1 MKEADIVEGY
11 DNLSRKYKI
20 PKFDALNEDFEIE
33 FIKKKPFLLRQV
45 RRKMNEKVVFFC
57 RIIESLLY
65 PNPQNIINAVEIN
78 SFSSEDKSRLEKI
91 YRELMHYERSSLL
104 LDVCPD
110 DKKEAEYINNIFSSW
125 SRIKKSIEETVR
137 IMQESWKKDIKEKEN
152 NNYFG

>member
-1 MKEADIVEGY
+1 MKEADIIEGY

-91 YRELMHYERSSLL
+91 YRELMHYER
-104 LDVCPD
+104 
-110 DKKEAEYINNIFSSW
+110 
-125 SRIKKSIEETVR
+125 IKKSIEETVR